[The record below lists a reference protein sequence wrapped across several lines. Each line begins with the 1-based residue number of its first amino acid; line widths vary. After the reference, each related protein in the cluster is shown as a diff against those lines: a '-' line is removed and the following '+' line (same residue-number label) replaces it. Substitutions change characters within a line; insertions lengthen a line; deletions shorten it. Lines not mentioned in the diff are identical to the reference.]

1 MAEERFSRARFI
13 RLGAALGV
21 GAASASVLTS
31 CGGGVEGP
39 SGGRGGGST
48 EADENPGGPTVDTA
62 GDEIIFAAGLLL
74 PVSAPPVRDGALLV
88 RNGRIAAVGRLSD
101 VERDNPGVEVRRFP
115 RHAIIPGAVNVHAH
129 LGFRRGDAP
138 QGGSFSGWVTE
149 LVSRL
154 PEKEAWTPEAARG
167 SAQEALESGT
177 TFMTDSSPF
186 GECLPQLAESGLAG
200 IVFAEFFP
208 FLFDTPEEAV
218 DAIEKKVFAL
228 REGLTPRIAVEMSVH
243 APYTVDPESSR
254 LAATRVRTRAERL
267 SIHLSESPEEVEFV
281 RQGTGRG
288 LEDIFGV
295 RADWGGVGVSPVRY
309 AESVELLWPGTIA
322 AHLATG
328 VSEED
333 IEILARTGV
342 AVAHCPRS
350 NEYLGCGV
358 SPVPDMLERGIRVGM
373 GTDGL
378 WSSPSMNLFE
388 ETLFATKLHGFG
400 GETGLTLATL
410 SGARAL
416 GVEGETGSLATGKYA
431 DFAVVEAVPG
441 ESVVDLE
448 MEVLEAAAGGGV
460 AATVVGGELMHDR
473 V

>member
-1 MAEERFSRARFI
+1 M
-13 RLGAALGV
+13 
-21 GAASASVLTS
+21 
-31 CGGGVEGP
+31 
-39 SGGRGGGST
+39 
-48 EADENPGGPTVDTA
+48 
-62 GDEIIFAAGLLL
+62 IFAADLVL
-74 PVSAPPVRDGALLV
+74 PVSSPPIRDGALLV
-88 RNGRIAAVGRLSD
+88 ENGRIVAVGSLSE
-101 VERDNPGVEVRRFP
+101 VERENPGIEVRRFP
-115 RHAIIPGAVNVHAH
+115 RHTIVPGAVNVHAH

-138 QGGSFSGWVTE
+138 VGGSFSRWVME

-167 SAQEALESGT
+167 SAREALESGT

-186 GECLPQLAESGLAG
+186 GECLPQLVESGLAG

-218 DAIEKKVFAL
+218 DATEKKVFEL
-228 REGLTPRIAVEMSVH
+228 REGLPSRIAVEMSVH
-243 APYTVDPESSR
+243 APYTVDPLSSR
-254 LAATRVRTRAERL
+254 LAATRVRTRGERL
-267 SIHLSESPEEVEFV
+267 STHLSESPEEVEFV
-281 RQGTGRG
+281 REGTGGG
-288 LEDIFGV
+288 LENVFGV
-295 RADWGGVGVSPVRY
+295 LADWGGVGVSPVRY
-309 AESVELLWPGTIA
+309 AESVGLLWPGTIA

-342 AVAHCPRS
+342 VAAHCPRS

-358 SPVPDMLERGIRVGM
+358 SPVPDMLEHGIRVGM

-388 ETLFATKLHGFG
+388 ETLFATRLHGMS
-400 GETGLTLATL
+400 GETGLALATL

-416 GVEGETGSLATGKYA
+416 GVEEETGSLATGKYA
-431 DFAVVEAVPG
+431 DFAVVEATPG
-441 ESVVDLE
+441 RSGASLE

-460 AATVVGGELMHDR
+460 AATAVGGELVYDR
-473 V
+473 VEGDSAG